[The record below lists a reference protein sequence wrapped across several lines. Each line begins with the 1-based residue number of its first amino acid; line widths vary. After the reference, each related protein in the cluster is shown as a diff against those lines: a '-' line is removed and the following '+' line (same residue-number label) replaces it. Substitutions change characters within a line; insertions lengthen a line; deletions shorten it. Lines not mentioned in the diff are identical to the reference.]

1 MSFLHNQSN
10 INIKKFIDTFE
21 NLSRIE
27 RHHQTII
34 GIKKSEVRVLLCIE
48 FLQEKNC
55 AVTISE
61 ISKSLSITRPS
72 TTEFVKNLIAK
83 GYIEKK
89 INDHDKRFS
98 EILLTEEGKKIVD
111 DLKSYFNSLFSG
123 MVEKIG
129 VDQSILLI
137 ELLDKVNTYFNEW
150 YSSQS

>member
-1 MSFLHNQSN
+1 MHNQSN
-10 INIKKFIDTFE
+10 LDIKKFIDTFE

-27 RHHQTII
+27 RQHQTII

-123 MVEKIG
+123 MIEKLG
-129 VDQSILLI
+129 VDQSLLLI
-137 ELLDKVNTYFNEW
+137 ELLDKVNQYFNEW

>member
-1 MSFLHNQSN
+1 MHNQSN
-10 INIKKFIDTFE
+10 IDIKKFIDTFE

-72 TTEFVKNLIAK
+72 TTEFVKNLILK
-83 GYIEKK
+83 VILKK
-89 INDHDKRFS
+89 RLMTMIK
-98 EILLTEEGKKIVD
+98 
-111 DLKSYFNSLFSG
+111 DLVKSY
-123 MVEKIG
+123 
-129 VDQSILLI
+129 
-137 ELLDKVNTYFNEW
+137 
-150 YSSQS
+150 